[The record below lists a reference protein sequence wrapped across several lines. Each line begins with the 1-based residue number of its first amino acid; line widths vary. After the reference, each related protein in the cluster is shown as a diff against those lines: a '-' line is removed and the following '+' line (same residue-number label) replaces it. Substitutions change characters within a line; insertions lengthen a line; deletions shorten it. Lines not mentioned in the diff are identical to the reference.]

1 MSIITLSCLVIN
13 KNPYENAFNIRI
25 NKTKVVSELRKTIKK
40 KIDNIKSKGK
50 RSQVMVDIFLD
61 SENRTKN

>member
-1 MSIITLSCLVIN
+1 MSTITFSCLVIN
-13 KNPYENAFNIRI
+13 KDPYENAFNIRI

-40 KIDNIKSKGK
+40 KIDDIKSKGK

-61 SENRTKN
+61 IEN